1 MGAALTDPT
10 GRTIVIALGGNAIS
24 RQSDVPGIE
33 SQYRRAD
40 EAMAHVAGLV
50 AEGAHIVLT
59 HGNGPVVG
67 DILLRGE
74 AAADRIPPMPLYI
87 ADADSE
93 GGIGLMLQQVL
104 GNRLRLRGCPVPIA
118 TVVTQVVVDAA
129 DPAFSDPT
137 KPIGPRMT
145 AQEARRLA
153 DERGWRVAE
162 EPGRG
167 WRRVVPSP
175 RPRRIIETPAVRALV
190 SAGVVAIAAGGG
202 GVPVVEDGDGVLHG
216 VDAVIDKDW
225 ASAVLAAEISAE
237 AFVILMEADA
247 VYEQWGS
254 PKQHRIDLLTPA
266 AARELIERGECAA
279 GSIGPKVA
287 AASWFAEKTGGT
299 ALICRGEDLSAALS
313 GRAGTRFSTAS

>member
-1 MGAALTDPT
+1 MSAALTDPV
-10 GRTIVIALGGNAIS
+10 GKTIVVALGGNAIS
-24 RQSDVPGIE
+24 RAGDTPGIE
-33 SQYRRAD
+33 SQFRRAE

-87 ADADSE
+87 CDADSE
-93 GGIGLMLQQVL
+93 GGIGLMLQQAL
-104 GNRLRLRGCPVPIA
+104 GNRLRLRGVVVPI
-118 TVVTQVVVDAA
+118 VSLVTQVVVDAN
-129 DPAFSDPT
+129 DPAFDSPT

-145 AQEARRLA
+145 EDEARSRA
-153 DERGWRVAE
+153 AERGWHIAE
-162 EPGRG
+162 ESGRG

-175 RPRRIIETPAVRALV
+175 RPQRIIETAAVRALV
-190 SAGVVAIAAGGG
+190 HAGVVAIAAGGG
-202 GVPVVEDGDGVLHG
+202 GVPVVESTDGVLRG
-216 VDAVIDKDW
+216 VDAVVDKDW

-247 VYEQWGS
+247 VYENWGT
-254 PKQHRIDLLTPA
+254 PEQRRLDTLTPEQARDLLGSGRLPK
-266 AARELIERGECAA
+266 
-279 GSIGPKVA
+279 GSIGPKVGA
-287 AASWFAEKTGGT
+287 AAWFAEKTGNT

-313 GRAGTRFSTAS
+313 GRAGTRFFSG